1 MNIKNTWTK
10 CFVWVAVSFAAS
22 AAPAFESFDL
32 IAAYNYPIASS
43 NGLGTTRSGGT
54 KEIFQIGE
62 ASIDSGNYRAC
73 YGFNPTA
80 EQRTRIARARSVSL
94 HLALSSRNAAAT
106 FDVDLYGL
114 QAETAIP
121 PAVSSFEK
129 SGLLMAESVFTPST
143 PSGTYAAMD
152 VTSFAKAEAARSG
165 ASLIVFRVQL
175 DPGGPA
181 DIPLTNS
188 AWDAYI
194 VGMKASP
201 TLFPYLRVVPYD
213 ATLVTIY

>member
-1 MNIKNTWTK
+1 MNIKTTWTK
-10 CFVWVAVSFAAS
+10 CFVWVAVSLAAS

-32 IAAYNYPIASS
+32 LAAYNYPISS
-43 NGLGTTRSGGT
+43 TNGVGTSRSSGT
-54 KEIFQIGE
+54 KEVFQIGE
-62 ASIDSGNYRAC
+62 SSKDTGNIRAC

-80 EQRTRIARARSVSL
+80 EQRSWIARARSVTL
-94 HLALSSRNAAAT
+94 HLALSARYGSTT

-114 QAETAIP
+114 QAETANP

-129 SGLLMAESVFTPST
+129 SGLLMAESIFTPST
-143 PSGTYAAMD
+143 PSGTYAARD

-181 DIPLTNS
+181 DIPFLNG

-194 VGMKASP
+194 VGMKAST
-201 TLFPYLRVVPYD
+201 TLFPIFASSPTMPR
-213 ATLVTIY
+213 